1 MAETESTTIPTALPA
16 ATETA
21 GSPGDGSGTIGNG
34 TTATAQDPRQDAL
47 LQAGQQGNILDWRH
61 DFPDNL
67 KQAGIVQQHHTR
79 EAAAKTLV
87 SQAEMLG
94 RSLGFLPREEPGT
107 EAHIAGMQKIYDKLG
122 RPDKADA
129 YELAVPEGVQLDAEI
144 GTRWKQAFYKAG
156 LSQAQVAEVM
166 GEYWRTVEYGQNQRV
181 GQAERSF
188 TDGRNALYGEFGG
201 NTERMLNMANGF
213 FDHMGAGAFN
223 GEGGPKAIQAI
234 QRAVDPETGAR
245 LINDP
250 HFVACLAEAGR
261 RMGEGEWRESELYQA
276 GKSQVESI
284 QEEVNRLQALR
295 NAGQPHD
302 MTRLLE
308 LRDRLQR
315 AETQAQVAGWR
326 R

>member
-1 MAETESTTIPTALPA
+1 MAERDGTTNTTAPA
-16 ATETA
+16 PAVAA
-21 GSPGDGSGTIGNG
+21 GSPGEGNEPTG
-34 TTATAQDPRQDAL
+34 MGATATQQDSRQEAL

-94 RSLGFLPREEPGT
+94 RGLFLPREEPGT
-107 EAHIAGMQKIYDKLG
+107 EAHTAGMQKIYDKLG
-122 RPDKADA
+122 RPEKAAA

-144 GTRWKQAFYKAG
+144 GARWKQAFYKAG